1 MKNLLFAASLLAIA
15 PAAAFAQSQ
24 VIPAYNKA
32 QGSTMFHAGNVT
44 IPGISYKAPQVTN
57 EIKTLDLGYCNPEDE
72 VIGVGTGAPAD
83 LHACIYMAGTML
95 PSNEGAT
102 IDYLNI
108 ALASVVKLSNV
119 SIWITKDL
127 YGEPLYSQTVDESTL
142 EAGWNKIE
150 LDTPF
155 ELDGSDLFIGY
166 SLRTDAQA
174 QTNDAFPVGTS
185 GDDAPNALI
194 LAIGDDGFI
203 DYNGVGLG
211 KLALQI
217 GATGEFFANDAA
229 ITGAVANKCLVNT
242 PSTVTLELFNAGFNE
257 LKSLE
262 VKYTV
267 NGNEETKKIT
277 LEEPVMARSFGSA
290 QFETMAI
297 NAIGYLPIDLEITK
311 YNDVDDE
318 NAENN
323 KNTANVIC
331 MSKSSPRVTVME
343 EGTGAWCGWCPRGA
357 VGMEKLEELY
367 GDKFIGIA
375 VHAGDDMEIAEYGDV
390 VSMFS
395 GFPQA
400 MFDRTYLSDPYF
412 DAEVAFEACNALP
425 TEGTIALEAQFTDN
439 SNKTLEV
446 TSTSVFNLSS
456 DVNIYGVAY
465 ILTEDGLT
473 GEAQSNYYSGDS
485 RYAAYEDLAF
495 LVDEPA
501 EISGYVYND
510 VAIAAY
516 GCMGIEGSLEGAVKE
531 GEAKTH
537 TYTID
542 IPSTVKDINNVSLI
556 ALLVT
561 QTNTNISIVNAAEI
575 PLKDILGVENVSADK
590 MGVTVEAEN
599 GLLTVRA
606 NADKALTMEVYN
618 AAGVLAGKAEFT
630 GNATMQLPEGNVY
643 VVRVNDGNNVVVKK
657 VVM

>member
-1 MKNLLFAASLLAIA
+1 MLAIA
-15 PAAAFAQSQ
+15 PAATFAQSQ

-32 QGSTMFHAGNVT
+32 QGSTMFHAGGIT

-57 EIKTLDLGYCNPEDE
+57 EIKTIDLGYCNPEEE
-72 VIGVGTGAPAD
+72 VVGVGTGAPAD
-83 LHACIYMAGTML
+83 LHACIYMPGIML

-108 ALASVVKLSNV
+108 ALASIVKLSNV
-119 SIWITKDL
+119 KIWITKDL
-127 YGEPLYSQTVDESTL
+127 NGQPLYSQDVDESTL
-142 EAGWNKIE
+142 IAGWNKIE

-174 QTNDAFPVGTS
+174 DTNDAFPVGTS

-194 LAIGDDGFI
+194 LGIGNQGFQ
-203 DYNGVGLG
+203 DYNGAGLG
-211 KLALQI
+211 KLALQV
-217 GATGEFFANDAA
+217 GATGEFFANDASISSA
-229 ITGAVANKCLVNT
+229 AANKCLINT
-242 PSTVTLELFNAGFNE
+242 PSTVTLEVFNAGFNE
-257 LKSLE
+257 MKSMEL
-262 VKYTV
+262 KYTV
-267 NGNEETKKIT
+267 NGNEETKKFT
-277 LEEPVMARSFGSA
+277 FEEPVKARSFGSA

-297 NAIGYLPIDLEITK
+297 TESGYLPIDLEITK
-311 YNDVDDE
+311 YNDVADE

-323 KNTANVIC
+323 KNSANVIC

-343 EGTGAWCGWCPRGA
+343 EGTGAWCGYCPRGA

-375 VHAGDDMEIAEYGDV
+375 VHAGDGMEIAEYADV

-400 MFDRTYLSDPYF
+400 LFDRTYLSDPYF
-412 DAEVAFEACNALP
+412 DAEKAFDACNALP
-425 TEGTIALEAQFTDN
+425 CEGTIALEAKFTDN
-439 SNKTLEV
+439 TNKKLEV

-465 ILTEDGLT
+465 ILTEDGIT
-473 GEAQSNYYSGDS
+473 GEAQSNYYSGQS
-485 RYAAYEDLAF
+485 GLPSDLSF
-495 LVDEPA
+495 LANEPST
-501 EISGYVYND
+501 ISDYVFND
-510 VAIAAY
+510 VAVGAY
-516 GCMGIEGSLEGAVKE
+516 GCLGIEGSLEGAVKD
-531 GEAKTH
+531 GEEKTH
-537 TYTID
+537 TYTINM
-542 IPSTVKDINNVSLI
+542 PSHIKDITKVSLI

-561 QTNTNISIVNAAEI
+561 YSEQSIEIVNAAEM

-599 GLLTVRA
+599 GQLTVRA

-618 AAGVLAGKAEFT
+618 AAGVLAGKTEFT